1 MTGAVS
7 LRAVRPGDEARLR
20 ALRLRALADSP
31 SAFAAVAEQEAELPE
46 SHWAELA
53 RQSEAADHLAIYVA
67 VTGQDWLGMGAGR
80 WHDREHGIAQLWGMW
95 VDPAARGLG
104 LGERLVTGVRGWA
117 AAQGARFLRLGV
129 ATRPGDAT
137 PFYERLGFV
146 RTGETRMMRTDPTR
160 AAHFLVRPV

>member
-1 MTGAVS
+1 MRSV
-7 LRAVRPGDEARLR
+7 RAGDETRLR
-20 ALRLRALADSP
+20 ALRLRALTDSP
-31 SAFAAVAEQEAELPE
+31 AAFAAVADQEAQLPA

-67 VTGQDWLGMGAGR
+67 IDGDAWLGMGAGR
-80 WHDREHGIAQLWGMW
+80 WHDREHGVAQLWGMW

-104 LGERLVTGVRGWA
+104 LGERLVAGVRGWS

-146 RTGETRMMRTDPTR
+146 RTGETRTMRADPTR
-160 AAHFLVRPV
+160 QAHFLMRPV

>member
-1 MTGAVS
+1 LTPAVS
-7 LRAVRPGDEARLR
+7 VRAVRTGDETRLR
-20 ALRLRALADSP
+20 ALRLRALTDSP
-31 SAFAAVAEQEAELPE
+31 DAFASPAAQEAQLPAA
-46 SHWAELA
+46 HWAELA

-67 VTGQDWLGMGAGR
+67 VVGDDWLGMGAGR
-80 WHDREHGIAQLWGMW
+80 WHDRERGVAQLWGMW
-95 VDPAARGLG
+95 VDPAARRLG
-104 LGERLVTGVRGWA
+104 LGERLVADVRGWA

-160 AAHFLVRPV
+160 PAHFLVRPV